1 MIVDGHLDIAANA
14 LMNARDMT
22 LTVEEIRARE
32 PGRRRS
38 IAMTSL
44 PSLAAA
50 DIGVIFATLFAEPA
64 ASWAGGDWD
73 DIIEV
78 VEPLPAYTEP
88 AEAEA
93 AALVMLDLYHGWA
106 EAGQIRLI
114 TSVATL
120 DDHLHRFAE
129 DRVPGIVLALE
140 GADPL
145 VTPDHL
151 ERFVRR
157 GLRVVGLAW
166 GTTRYA
172 GGTGS
177 SDGVTPLGR
186 ELLQAMA
193 EQHVIH
199 DAAHL
204 SEEAFWEAVS
214 LPCRALCASHGTAR
228 RLMTRPGLFNGV
240 PYNRFLAD
248 DQIAEVARPHGVV
261 SRGVIGLALL
271 NDFLEPRW
279 TLLHPERGPSVSIED
294 QVARHFAHIASI
306 AGWESVGLGTDI
318 DAGYGRDETP
328 AGVDTCADWPRLGDA
343 VPEAARAGVLGGNWL
358 RFLREA
364 LPEND

>member
-1 MIVDGHLDIAANA
+1 VIVDGHLDIAANA
-14 LMNARDMT
+14 LMNVRDLT
-22 LTVEEIRARE
+22 LPVGEIRARE
-32 PGRRRS
+32 PARRRS

-50 DIGVIFATLFAEPA
+50 GVGVVFATLFAEPA
-64 ASWAGGDWD
+64 ASWAGDWD
-73 DIIEV
+73 EIAEV
-78 VEPLPAYTEP
+78 VAPLPCYTEP

-93 AALVMLDLYHGWA
+93 AALVMLDLYERWA
-106 EAGQIRLI
+106 EEGQIRLI
-114 TSVATL
+114 TSVVTL
-120 DDHLHRFAE
+120 DDHLRRFAE
-129 DRVPGIVLALE
+129 DPVPGLVLTLE

-157 GLRVVGLAW
+157 GLRVIGLAW

-172 GGTGS
+172 GGSGS

-193 EQHVIH
+193 EQRVIH

-204 SEEAFWEAVS
+204 SEEAFWEAVA

-228 RLMTRPGLFNGV
+228 RLMTRPGPFNGV
-240 PYNRFLAD
+240 PYNRYLSD
-248 DQIAEVARPHGVV
+248 DQIAEVARPHGAA

-271 NDFLEPRW
+271 NDFLEARW
-279 TLLHPERGPSVSIED
+279 NLLQPERGPVVSVDD
-294 QVARHFAHIASI
+294 QVARHFAHIARI

-328 AGVDTCADWPRLGDA
+328 AGVDTCADWPRLADV
-343 VPEAARAGVLGGNWL
+343 VPDHARAGVLGDNWL

-364 LPEND
+364 LPETD